1 MVSFLFNH
9 LAILQTLNI
18 EPETLNYFKLQK
30 KWPAWGGVTPP
41 NGLFALL

>member
-1 MVSFLFNH
+1 MSNIMASIAH
-9 LAILQTLNI
+9 LQISKRD
-18 EPETLNYFKLQK
+18 FKLQK